1 MRKLEEESERPQL
14 PHESENL
21 WNHLNKWWDN
31 KRIKP
36 EYNWDKEPY
45 IVVSDIHLGGANSNA
60 PDFLEFIN
68 WIRYLPSEGKTLECD
83 GTLITIKKPGTIVLL
98 GDILE
103 FWDPKEDD
111 RCLIWKQALHPLSIL
126 SDLDCDLIY
135 VLGNHDQDLYDIYK
149 VWLGKVKKEG
159 KEACLRHD
167 GNGKFRIF
175 YRNFPESTEGE
186 YKGSFKPIIEWLKRQ
201 PLLKEWKF
209 SPIIE
214 GKKIGNHTYC
224 FLHGHQFDRLQI
236 PYKISNIFHVRF
248 DPIDYFQDLANI
260 NFTKNV
266 GKLNTTTL
274 YFSALFIGYLLYSIL
289 HYSEIKSSFTWI
301 FVSFFFAATLLP
313 KIITKLATEVWPWVE
328 SFISKKNDLIENVVK
343 DRYRREKGD
352 RIKADTIV
360 FGHTHI
366 PGHYFDKSLGKSF
379 YNTGCWVN
387 DTTTEKSI
395 PNTFLYIE
403 KEPYLLKWDEKIST
417 AIPYCPPESCLVS

>member
-1 MRKLEEESERPQL
+1 MRKQEDQSGTIQP
-14 PHESENL
+14 PA
-21 WNHLNKWWDN
+21 
-31 KRIKP
+31 
-36 EYNWDKEPY
+36 YNWDKEPY
-45 IVVSDIHLGGANSNA
+45 IVVSDIHLGGANSNV
-60 PDFLEFIN
+60 PDFLEFIS
-68 WIRYLPSEGKTLECD
+68 WLRDLPSEGKTLECD
-83 GTLITIKKPGTIVLL
+83 DTLITIKKPGTIILL

-103 FWDPKEDD
+103 FWDPEEDD
-111 RCLIWKQALHPLSIL
+111 RSLILKHALHPLSIL

-149 VWLGKVKKEG
+149 VWLSKVEIEG
-159 KEACLRHD
+159 KEASLRHD

-175 YRNFPESTEGE
+175 YRNFPESIED
-186 YKGSFKPIIEWLKRQ
+186 YKGIFKPIFEWLKRQ
-201 PLLKEWKF
+201 PFLKRLQLEKWRL

-248 DPIDYFQDLANI
+248 DPIDYFQDLANV
-260 NFTKNV
+260 NFSKNV
-266 GKLNTTTL
+266 GRLNTTTI
-274 YFSALFIGYLLYSIL
+274 YFLLLFIFYLYYSVK
-289 HYSEIKSSFTWI
+289 HYPEIKSSFAWI
-301 FVSFFFAATLLP
+301 FISFFFAATLIP
-313 KIITKLATEVWPWVE
+313 KSITELATKVWPLVE

-360 FGHTHI
+360 FGHTHM
-366 PGHYFDKSLGKSF
+366 PGHFFDKSLGKSF

-387 DTTTEKSI
+387 ENTIEKGI

-403 KEPYLLKWDEKIST
+403 KEPYLLKWDEKSST
-417 AIPYCPPESCLVS
+417 AIPYPPPES